1 MPHQCRA
8 RRSLER
14 AHNCSLVGSIE
25 TNVGP
30 EPETSVARLRS
41 LLVCPVCRGGLDW
54 RDQDVRCTG
63 CGATYEVADGIPVLR
78 IQGQAVDDAHKE
90 QQAAF
95 FDDADPE
102 FEITRPHGTPWLYS
116 WLIGEKFRRS
126 VEGLTDVPTTAVTI
140 CGGSGMDAE
149 FLANSGAAVIST
161 DISLGAAQR
170 ARERAARYGLGI
182 LPVVADA
189 EALPLADA
197 SVDLAYVHDGLHHL
211 EAPLAGL
218 EELSRVARHA
228 VSVNEPAR
236 AAATHLAI
244 HARLSVE
251 TEEAGNRVERVD
263 PAAIVAALERS
274 GFSVVRRQRYAMV
287 YRHEPGR
294 AAHLLSRRPLRP
306 LVRLTIGGF
315 NALLGG
321 IGNKLTVQAVRR
333 SPT

>member
-1 MPHQCRA
+1 MFP
-8 RRSLER
+8 
-14 AHNCSLVGSIE
+14 
-25 TNVGP
+25 
-30 EPETSVARLRS
+30 ARLRS
-41 LLVCPVCRGGLDW
+41 LLVCPACRGGLDW
-54 RDQDVRCTG
+54 GERNVRCTG
-63 CGATYEVADGIPVLR
+63 CGETYELADGIPLLR
-78 IQGQAVDDAHKE
+78 VGGRAGDDAHKE

-95 FDDADPE
+95 FDAADPE

-116 WLIGEKFRRS
+116 WLLGEKFRRS
-126 VEGLTDVPTTAVTI
+126 VEGLTDMPKTAVTI

-149 FLANSGAAVIST
+149 FLASNGAAVIST
-161 DISLGAAQR
+161 DISLGAAER
-170 ARERAARYGLGI
+170 ARERAARYGLAI

-189 EALPLADA
+189 ENLPLTDA
-197 SVDLAYVHDGLHHL
+197 SVDLGYVHDGLHHL

-244 HARLSVE
+244 HVRLSVE

-263 PAAIVAALERS
+263 PAAIVNTLERN
-274 GFSVVRRQRYAMV
+274 GFSVVHCRRYAMV
-287 YRHEPGR
+287 YRHEPGHATR
-294 AAHLLSRRPLRP
+294 LLSRQPLR
-306 LVRLTIGGF
+306 LFVRLAIDGF

-333 SPT
+333 SATTSRSTLASDDALRG

>member
-1 MPHQCRA
+1 MFP
-8 RRSLER
+8 
-14 AHNCSLVGSIE
+14 
-25 TNVGP
+25 
-30 EPETSVARLRS
+30 ARLRS
-41 LLVCPVCRGGLDW
+41 LLVCPACRGGLDW
-54 RDQDVRCTG
+54 GERNVRCTG
-63 CGATYEVADGIPVLR
+63 CGETYELADGIPVLR
-78 IQGQAVDDAHKE
+78 VGGRAGGDAHKE

-95 FDDADPE
+95 FDAADPE

-116 WLIGEKFRRS
+116 WLLGEKFRRS
-126 VEGLTDVPTTAVTI
+126 VEGLTDMPKTAVTI

-149 FLANSGAAVIST
+149 FLASNGAAVIST
-161 DISLGAAQR
+161 DISLGAAER
-170 ARERAARYGLGI
+170 ARERAARYGLAI

-189 EALPLADA
+189 ENLPLTDA
-197 SVDLAYVHDGLHHL
+197 SVDLGYVHDGLHHL

-244 HARLSVE
+244 HVRLSVE

-263 PAAIVAALERS
+263 PTAIVNTLES
-274 GFSVVRRQRYAMV
+274 NGFSVVRCRRYAMV
-287 YRHEPGR
+287 YRHEPGHATR
-294 AAHLLSRRPLRP
+294 LLSRQPLR
-306 LVRLTIGGF
+306 LFVRLAIDGF

-333 SPT
+333 SATTSRSTLASDDALRG

>member
-1 MPHQCRA
+1 M
-8 RRSLER
+8 
-14 AHNCSLVGSIE
+14 GSIDAKS
-25 TNVGP
+25 GP
-30 EPETSVARLRS
+30 EQENVARLRS
-41 LLVCPVCRGGLDW
+41 LLVCPACHGRLDW
-54 RDQDVRCTG
+54 GDHDIRCGG
-63 CGATYEVADGIPVLR
+63 CGANYECTDGIPLLL
-78 IQGQAVDDAHKE
+78 IGGGAGDDAHKE

-95 FDDADPE
+95 FDAADPE
-102 FEITRPHGTPWLYS
+102 FEITRPHGTPWLYR
-116 WLIGEKFRRS
+116 WLLGEKFRRS
-126 VEGLTDVPTTAVTI
+126 VDGLTDVPTTAVTI

-149 FLANSGAAVIST
+149 FLADTGAAVIST
-161 DISLGAAQR
+161 DISLGAARR
-170 ARERAARYGLGI
+170 ARERAIRYGLAI

-189 EALPLADA
+189 EALPLADS

-244 HARLSVE
+244 HVRLSVE
-251 TEEAGNRVERVD
+251 TEDAGNRVQRVD
-263 PAAIVAALERS
+263 PASIVTALERN
-274 GFSVVRRQRYAMV
+274 GFSVVRCKRYAMV

-294 AAHLLSRRPLRP
+294 AARLLSRQPLRP
-306 LVRLTIGGF
+306 IGRLALEAF

-333 SPT
+333 SAGS

>member
-1 MPHQCRA
+1 VRWGDVTGGP
-8 RRSLER
+8 
-14 AHNCSLVGSIE
+14 GSQAF
-25 TNVGP
+25 
-30 EPETSVARLRS
+30 VARLQS
-41 LLVCPVCRGGLDW
+41 LLVCPACRGGLDW
-54 RDQDVRCTG
+54 GARDIRCTG
-63 CGATYEVADGIPVLR
+63 CGAIYEVTDGIPLLQIGGR
-78 IQGQAVDDAHKE
+78 AGADAHKE

-116 WLIGEKFRRS
+116 WLLGEKFQRS
-126 VEGLTDVPTTAVTI
+126 VAALTEAPTTAVTI

-149 FLANSGAAVIST
+149 FLTRTGAAVIST
-161 DISLGAAQR
+161 DISLGAARR
-170 ARERAARYGLGI
+170 ARERAARYGLRI

-244 HARLSVE
+244 HVRLSVE

-263 PAAIVAALERS
+263 PAAIAGTLERN
-274 GFSVVRRQRYAMV
+274 GFSVVRCERYAMV

-294 AAHLLSRRPLRP
+294 AARLLSRRPLRP
-306 LVRLTIGGF
+306 LVRLTIDGF

-321 IGNKLTVQAVRR
+321 VGNKLTVQAVRR
-333 SPT
+333 SPAASPGALASDGARRA

>member
-1 MPHQCRA
+1 V
-8 RRSLER
+8 RSINTER
-14 AHNCSLVGSIE
+14 KTSL
-25 TNVGP
+25 
-30 EPETSVARLRS
+30 ARLRS
-41 LLVCPVCRGGLDW
+41 LLVCPACRSGLDW
-54 RDQDVRCTG
+54 GDQEVRCTG
-63 CGATYEVADGIPVLR
+63 CGAAYELADGIPLLL
-78 IQGQAVDDAHKE
+78 IAGGDGDDAHKE

-95 FDDADPE
+95 FDAADPE

-116 WLIGEKFRRS
+116 WLLSEKFRRS
-126 VEGLTDVPTTAVTI
+126 VDGLTDVPTTAVTI

-149 FLANSGAAVIST
+149 FLASTGAAVIST
-161 DISLGAAQR
+161 DISLGAARR
-170 ARERAARYGLGI
+170 ARERAARSGLAI

-244 HARLSVE
+244 NVRLSVE

-263 PAAIVAALERS
+263 PAAIVTALERN
-274 GFSVVRRQRYAMV
+274 GFSVVRCERYAMI

-294 AAHLLSRRPLRP
+294 AARLLSRRPLRP
-306 LVRLTIGGF
+306 IVRLAIDGF

-333 SPT
+333 SDTARS

>member
-1 MPHQCRA
+1 
-8 RRSLER
+8 
-14 AHNCSLVGSIE
+14 VGSID
-25 TNVGP
+25 TNVGR
-30 EPETSVARLRS
+30 EPETSVARIRS
-41 LLVCPVCRGGLDW
+41 LLVCPACRGQLDW
-54 RDQDVRCTG
+54 GDLDVRCTG
-63 CGATYEVADGIPVLR
+63 CSATYEVADGIPVLR
-78 IQGQAVDDAHKE
+78 IQGQVADDAHKE

-95 FDDADPE
+95 FDEADPE
-102 FEITRPHGTPWLYS
+102 FEITRPHDTPWLYG

-126 VEGLTDVPTTAVTI
+126 VEALTDVPTTAVTI

-149 FLANSGAAVIST
+149 FLANMGAAVIST

-274 GFSVVRRQRYAMV
+274 GFSVVRRERYAMV

-294 AAHLLSRRPLRP
+294 AARLLSRRPLRP
-306 LVRLTIGGF
+306 LVRFTIGGF

>member
-1 MPHQCRA
+1 MF
-8 RRSLER
+8 
-14 AHNCSLVGSIE
+14 VD
-25 TNVGP
+25 
-30 EPETSVARLRS
+30 RLRA
-41 LLVCPVCRGGLDW
+41 LLVCPACHGALDW
-54 RDQDVRCTG
+54 GDRDVRCNS
-63 CGATYEVADGIPVLR
+63 CGATYDLADGIPLLLL
-78 IQGQAVDDAHKE
+78 GSGDGDDAHKE

-95 FDDADPE
+95 FDAADPE
-102 FEITRPHGTPWLYS
+102 FEIMRPHGTPWLYS
-116 WLIGEKFRRS
+116 WLLGEKFRRS
-126 VEGLTDVPTTAVTI
+126 VDGLPDAPTTAVTI

-149 FLANSGAAVIST
+149 FLARIGAAVIST

-170 ARERAARYGLGI
+170 ARERAARYGLAI

-211 EAPLAGL
+211 ETPLAGL

-244 HARLSVE
+244 HVGLSVE
-251 TEEAGNRVERVD
+251 TEDAGNRVARVD
-263 PAAIVAALERS
+263 PGAIVTALERN
-274 GFSVVRRQRYAMV
+274 GFSVVRCERYAMV

-294 AAHLLSRRPLRP
+294 AARLLSRRPLRP
-306 LVRLTIGGF
+306 VVRLATDGF

-333 SPT
+333 SGTARS

>member
-1 MPHQCRA
+1 M
-8 RRSLER
+8 
-14 AHNCSLVGSIE
+14 
-25 TNVGP
+25 
-30 EPETSVARLRS
+30 
-41 LLVCPVCRGGLDW
+41 
-54 RDQDVRCTG
+54 
-63 CGATYEVADGIPVLR
+63 YELADGIPLLLT
-78 IQGQAVDDAHKE
+78 GGGPGDDEHKE

-95 FDDADPE
+95 FDAADPE
-102 FEITRPHGTPWLYS
+102 FETTRPHGTPWLYS
-116 WLIGEKFRRS
+116 WLLGEKFRRS
-126 VEGLTDVPTTAVTI
+126 VDALTDVPTTAVTI

-149 FLANSGAAVIST
+149 FLAQIGAAVIST
-161 DISLGAAQR
+161 DISLGAARR
-170 ARERAARYGLGI
+170 ACERAARYELAI

-244 HARLSVE
+244 NVRLSVE

-263 PAAIVAALERS
+263 PAAIVTALERN
-274 GFSVVRRQRYAMV
+274 GFSVVRCERYAMV

-294 AAHLLSRRPLRP
+294 AARLLSRQPLRSV
-306 LVRLTIGGF
+306 VRLTIDGF

-333 SPT
+333 SAPREHDSC

>member
-1 MPHQCRA
+1 M
-8 RRSLER
+8 RSIDTTGGP
-14 AHNCSLVGSIE
+14 GS
-25 TNVGP
+25 
-30 EPETSVARLRS
+30 EPSVARLRS
-41 LLVCPVCRGGLDW
+41 LLVCPACRGSLEWADHE
-54 RDQDVRCTG
+54 VRCAG
-63 CGATYEVADGIPVLR
+63 CGATYELTEGIPLLLA
-78 IQGQAVDDAHKE
+78 GGGADDDAHKE

-95 FDDADPE
+95 FDAADPE

-116 WLIGEKFRRS
+116 WLLGEKFRRS
-126 VEGLTDVPTTAVTI
+126 IDGLADPPRTAVTI

-149 FLANSGAAVIST
+149 FLARAGAAVIST
-161 DISLGAAQR
+161 DISLGAARR
-170 ARERAARYGLGI
+170 ARQRAARYGLAI

-244 HARLSVE
+244 HVRLSVE
-251 TEEAGNRVERVD
+251 TEEAGNRVERVE
-263 PAAIVAALERS
+263 PAAIVSALERN
-274 GFSVVRRQRYAMV
+274 GFSVVRCERYAMV

-294 AAHLLSRRPLRP
+294 AARLLSQRPLRP
-306 LVRLTIGGF
+306 LVRLAIEGF
-315 NALLGG
+315 NALLGAV
-321 IGNKLTVQAVRR
+321 GNKLTVQAVRR
-333 SPT
+333 SATG

>member
-1 MPHQCRA
+1 M
-8 RRSLER
+8 
-14 AHNCSLVGSIE
+14 
-25 TNVGP
+25 
-30 EPETSVARLRS
+30 
-41 LLVCPVCRGGLDW
+41 LVCPACREALDW
-54 RDQDVRCTG
+54 RDREVRCTG
-63 CGATYEVADGIPVLR
+63 CGATYELADGIPVLTVGAR
-78 IQGQAVDDAHKE
+78 ARDDEHKK

-95 FDDADPE
+95 FDAADSE

-116 WLIGEKFRRS
+116 WLLGEKFRRS
-126 VEGLTDVPTTAVTI
+126 IDGLTDVPTTAVTI

-149 FLANSGAAVIST
+149 FLAHTGAAVIST
-161 DISLGAAQR
+161 DISLGAAGR
-170 ARERAARYGLGI
+170 ARERAARYGLAI

-211 EAPLAGL
+211 EDPFAGL

-236 AAATHLAI
+236 AAATHIAI
-244 HARLSVE
+244 HVRLSEE

-263 PAAIVAALERS
+263 PAAIVTALERN
-274 GFSVVRRQRYAMV
+274 GFSVVRCERYAMV

-294 AAHLLSRRPLRP
+294 AARLLSRRTLRP
-306 LVRLTIGGF
+306 LVRLSMDGF
-315 NALLGG
+315 NAVLGG

-333 SPT
+333 

>member
-1 MPHQCRA
+1 
-8 RRSLER
+8 
-14 AHNCSLVGSIE
+14 VGSIE
-25 TNVGP
+25 ANVGP
-30 EPETSVARLRS
+30 EPEPSVARLRS
-41 LLVCPVCRGGLDW
+41 LLVCPACRGELDW
-54 RDQDVRCTG
+54 RDREVRCTG

-78 IQGQAVDDAHKE
+78 IQGQAADDAHKE

-95 FDDADPE
+95 FDEADPE
-102 FEITRPHGTPWLYS
+102 FEITRPHDTPWLYS

-126 VEGLTDVPTTAVTI
+126 IEALTDVPTTAVTI

-161 DISLGAAQR
+161 DISLGAARR
-170 ARERAARYGLGI
+170 ARERAARYGLAI

-189 EALPLADA
+189 ETLPLADA

-274 GFSVVRRQRYAMV
+274 GFSVVRRERYAMV

-294 AAHLLSRRPLRP
+294 AARLLSRRPLRP
-306 LVRLTIGGF
+306 LVRLTVGGF
-315 NALLGG
+315 NVLLGG

>member
-1 MPHQCRA
+1 M
-8 RRSLER
+8 RSMDTEGP
-14 AHNCSLVGSIE
+14 GSE
-25 TNVGP
+25 TF
-30 EPETSVARLRS
+30 VARLRS
-41 LLVCPVCRGGLDW
+41 LLVCPACRGGLDW
-54 RDQDVRCTG
+54 GDRDVLCTG
-63 CGATYEVADGIPVLR
+63 CGATYEVTDGIPLLL
-78 IQGQAVDDAHKE
+78 IGGGAGDDAHKE

-95 FDDADPE
+95 FDDADRE

-116 WLIGEKFRRS
+116 WLLGEKFRLS
-126 VEGLTDVPTTAVTI
+126 VDGLTDVPTTAVTI

-149 FLANSGAAVIST
+149 FLASTGAAVIST
-161 DISLGAAQR
+161 DISLGATRR
-170 ARERAARYGLGI
+170 ARERAARYGLAV

-236 AAATHLAI
+236 AAATHLAVQV
-244 HARLSVE
+244 RLSVE

-263 PAAIVAALERS
+263 PAAIAGTLERN
-274 GFSVVRRQRYAMV
+274 GFSVVRCERYAMV

-294 AAHLLSRRPLRP
+294 AARLLSRRPLRP
-306 LVRLTIGGF
+306 LVRFTIDGF
-315 NALLGG
+315 NALLGRV
-321 IGNKLTVQAVRR
+321 GNKLTVQAVRR
-333 SPT
+333 AAPRGHGSS